1 MMSEL
6 TRKRDEV
13 AGLYE
18 RYMLYRDCDEDF
30 RRRKVHI
37 DLDKFL
43 MENRELAIMCID
55 QVLNE
60 EIEALRRETDT
71 TQLSWFQ
78 RITAKFQRRHAKG
91 GFVNV
96 GTSTQQNTTTRDA

>member
-18 RYMLYRDCDEDF
+18 RYMLYRNCDEDF

-60 EIEALRRETDT
+60 EIEALRKETSAP
-71 TQLSWFQ
+71 QLTWFQ
-78 RITAKFQRRHAKG
+78 RITAKFQRRYARG
-91 GFVNV
+91 GVVDV
-96 GTSTQQNTTTRDA
+96 GASAQQNATTRDA